1 MTSVRALLTDSR
13 SVVGLALLAG
23 FALFGVFA
31 PLLSPI
37 DPLAQTDVVTT
48 RFLPPLTVG
57 QDGIRRLLGTD
68 ALGRDLF
75 TRLAYGARIS
85 LAVGLLAVAVS
96 LAVGGMVGVTAAMIG
111 GLPERALMAVTD
123 AALAMPRIVLLL
135 VLVTLW
141 QQSLLLVVLV
151 LGFTGWMGVAR
162 LARAEVR
169 GLLGRPFVE
178 AARASGQGAARLLMR
193 HLLPNAATPLIVA
206 AALGVGNAIMLEAGL
221 SFLGLGIPA
230 PAPSWGNMIA
240 NGRDALVNAPWVATL
255 PGLAVAVTVVA
266 CNLLGDGLR
275 DALDPQSRLASRA
288 TPRRPAAG
296 SSVPPAR
303 PDAAAAGTSP

>member
-1 MTSVRALLTDSR
+1 MIRAVFTDAR
-13 SVVGLALLAG
+13 SVFGLAVLSG
-23 FALFGVFA
+23 FALLGVLA
-31 PLLSPI
+31 PLLAPA
-37 DPLAQTDVVTT
+37 DPVLQTDVVAT
-48 RFLPPLTVG
+48 RFLAPLTVG
-57 QDGIRRLLGTD
+57 PDGIRHLLGTD

-75 TRLAYGARIS
+75 ARLVYGARIS
-85 LAVGLLAVAVS
+85 LAVGFVAVGVS
-96 LAVGGMVGVTAAMIG
+96 LALGVAVGVAAAMTG
-111 GLPERALMAVTD
+111 GVVERMLMAVTD

-141 QQSLLLVVLV
+141 DQSLVLVVLV
-151 LGFTGWMGVAR
+151 LGVTGWMGVAR

-178 AARASGQGAARLLMR
+178 AARASGQGRLRLLVH

-240 NGRDALVNAPWVATL
+240 NGRDALVNAPWVATF
-255 PGLAVAVTVVA
+255 PGLTVAVTVVA

-275 DALDPQSRLASRA
+275 DALDPQRRVASRT
-288 TPRRPAAG
+288 TPPRPSAG
-296 SSVPPAR
+296 SSALPGA
-303 PDAAAAGTSP
+303 PDAVAAGTTP

>member
-1 MTSVRALLTDSR
+1 VTSVRALLTDSR
-13 SVVGLALLAG
+13 SVVGLALLAS

-31 PLLSPI
+31 PLLSPV
-37 DPLAQTDVVTT
+37 DPMAQTDVVAT

-57 QDGIRRLLGTD
+57 QDGIRHLLGTD

-96 LAVGGMVGVTAAMIG
+96 LTVGGMVGVTAAMIG
-111 GLPERALMAVTD
+111 GIPERALMAVTD

-141 QQSLLLVVLV
+141 QQSLLLVIMV

-169 GLLGRPFVE
+169 GLLGRPFIE
-178 AARASGQGAARLLMR
+178 AARASGQGSVRLLMR

-240 NGRDALVNAPWVATL
+240 NGRDALVNAPWVATF

-275 DALDPQSRLASRA
+275 DALDPQSRVTLRA
-288 TPRRPAAG
+288 TPRRPSAG
-296 SSVPPAR
+296 SSSRTAM

>member
-1 MTSVRALLTDSR
+1 VTSVRALLNDSR

-31 PLLSPI
+31 PLLSPV

-48 RFLPPLTVG
+48 RFLPPLSVG
-57 QDGIRRLLGTD
+57 QDGIRHLLGTD

-96 LAVGGMVGVTAAMIG
+96 LAVGGMVGVIAAMIG

-135 VLVTLW
+135 VLVTIW

-178 AARASGQGAARLLMR
+178 AARASGQGAMRLLMR

-240 NGRDALVNAPWVATL
+240 NGRDALVNAPWVATF

-275 DALDPQSRLASRA
+275 DALDPQSRVASRA
-288 TPRRPAAG
+288 TPRRPVAG
-296 SSVPPAR
+296 SSVLPAT
-303 PDAAAAGTSP
+303 PDAAAASTSP

>member
-1 MTSVRALLTDSR
+1 VTSVRALLTDSR

-23 FALFGVFA
+23 FALFAVFA
-31 PLLSPI
+31 PLLSPV

-57 QDGIRRLLGTD
+57 QDGIRHLLGTD

-85 LAVGLLAVAVS
+85 LAVGMLAVAVS
-96 LAVGGMVGVTAAMIG
+96 LAVGGMVGVAAAMIG
-111 GLPERALMAVTD
+111 GIPERALMAVTD

-141 QQSLLLVVLV
+141 QQSFLLVVLV

-162 LARAEVR
+162 LARAEVH

-178 AARASGQGAARLLMR
+178 AARASGQGAVRLLTH

-240 NGRDALVNAPWVATL
+240 NGRDALVNAPWVATF

-275 DALDPQSRLASRA
+275 DALDPQSRVASRA
-288 TPRRPAAG
+288 TPRRPSAG
-296 SSVPPAR
+296 SSGLPAM